1 MEGQLFKEMKLN
13 EEEKVELLEELES
26 KRDRIRE
33 LEEMMQMKESGGN
46 PHRSHISASSVKR

>member
-33 LEEMMQMKESGGN
+33 LEEMM
-46 PHRSHISASSVKR
+46 